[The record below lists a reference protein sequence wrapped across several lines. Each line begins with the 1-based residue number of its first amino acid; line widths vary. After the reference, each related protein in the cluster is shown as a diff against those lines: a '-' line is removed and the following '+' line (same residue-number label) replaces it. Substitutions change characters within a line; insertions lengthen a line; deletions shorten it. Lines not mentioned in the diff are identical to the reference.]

1 MIYLYKRNAGLVLV
15 LGQEFI
21 DGAHFTSPSSSNLV
35 FVSVS
40 KGVDA
45 NTHTP
50 PLLSLTAVDRPP
62 TGKPRMYNE
71 PWIVCK
77 RMEIVST
84 KSRERAWWPVF
95 VSLGLCQV
103 QSTYREKVQTSLATC
118 KNKNKKIWNVIEL
131 FYTSLMIVSPIDY
144 YTSEHTYEHHK

>member
-1 MIYLYKRNAGLVLV
+1 MMYLYRWNAGLVVV

-21 DGAHFTSPSSSNLV
+21 DGAHFTSPSSSNLA

-62 TGKPRMYNE
+62 TGRPRMYNE
-71 PWIVCK
+71 LWIVCK

-84 KSRERAWWPVF
+84 KSRERTW
-95 VSLGLCQV
+95 
-103 QSTYREKVQTSLATC
+103 
-118 KNKNKKIWNVIEL
+118 
-131 FYTSLMIVSPIDY
+131 
-144 YTSEHTYEHHK
+144 